1 LKGTGL
7 VSRKKVK
14 EKVPALLVD
23 GSVSDSMNEY
33 MGKRYWWEQLRRK
46 QPSKYSGFE
55 NNLVNLL
62 EEIDKAFEDM
72 KKRCTL

>member
-1 LKGTGL
+1 MP
-7 VSRKKVK
+7 S
-14 EKVPALLVD
+14 LLVD
-23 GSVSDSMNEY
+23 DIVSETKNEY
-33 MGKRYWWEQLRRK
+33 DRKQYWWEQLRRK

-72 KKRCTL
+72 KKRCAV